1 MYQLVIVIP
10 TYFIG
15 IGLINPVAD
24 SLLTSSVEPAEQ
36 FLVLALSVSSHALLQ
51 AVTPAIGGFIL
62 ENYGFRTLGILG
74 VLGATSV
81 LITEYFIP
89 VIEKIQYS
97 SNYLRRNLTS
107 YLIRGWYDNKSTS
120 DIEQK
125 VPIIA

>member
-1 MYQLVIVIP
+1 MYQLAIVIP
-10 TYFIG
+10 TYSIG
-15 IGLINPVAD
+15 VGLINPVAD

-74 VLGATSV
+74 VLGAASV

-89 VIEKIQYS
+89 VLEKLQS
-97 SNYLRRNLTS
+97 SSKYLRRNLAHYS
-107 YLIRGWYDNKSTS
+107 IRGRYDTKSTP
-120 DIEQK
+120 DTEEK
-125 VPIIA
+125 MPIIA